1 MLNIET
7 PVCIVNIQ
15 ALKYCFTAIIRF
27 LMRIKL
33 FNLIFKLSKT
43 SLRSK
48 TKLHFSRH
56 FAKKAKL
63 LWPNCFRHFKVVSSH
78 GLIYG
83 GMFAYIAA
91 FILVC
96 TSKHH
101 QIITR
106 HEIMSKYMIFL
117 YRNSI
122 NIKT

>member
-15 ALKYCFTAIIRF
+15 ALKYCFAAIIRF

-33 FNLIFKLSKT
+33 FNLIFKPSKKFP
-43 SLRSK
+43 RVQ
-48 TKLHFSRH
+48 KLNCIFLVILQEGKIVV
-56 FAKKAKL
+56 AKFL
-63 LWPNCFRHFKVVSSH
+63 DIYKVVSSH

-106 HEIMSKYMIFL
+106 HEIMSK
-117 YRNSI
+117 
-122 NIKT
+122 NI